1 MSIQIFNI
9 KNHRPDGNALRQI
22 NDFSTNDFCGIV
34 GSLSDGVPA
43 FTKSGNSIQ
52 VNGALLTADEFHLIG
67 GGCLLS
73 INKSDVADKTAN
85 GTYAVQ
91 VLFGNG
97 DNFESDISTS
107 VSIISNANVS
117 NYNGRTLWIS
127 GGFIIPLF
135 SISGGTLT
143 SLVVVKDGKSWEEF
157 LTRSAIDTLK
167 ANLNSEY
174 THQVGSTGN
183 NKFGKVANYDFSA
196 DSIRHFTGT
205 NVPTEIFTTDS
216 SNRFTLPTYG
226 SGALYVDNH
235 NVNSGLLPVSKG
247 GTGANNALKAKQNL
261 GIYYGTELP
270 SQHDFDGAII
280 NQGDIY
286 FRILE

>member
-1 MSIQIFNI
+1 
-9 KNHRPDGNALRQI
+9 
-22 NDFSTNDFCGIV
+22 
-34 GSLSDGVPA
+34 
-43 FTKSGNSIQ
+43 
-52 VNGALLTADEFHLIG
+52 VNGALLTANEFYLIG

-97 DNFESDISTS
+97 DNFESDTSTS

-143 SLVVVKDGKSWEEF
+143 SLAVVKNGKSWEEF

-196 DSIRHFTGT
+196 DSIRHFTGA

-216 SNRFTLPTYG
+216 SNRFILPTYG